1 MMIFSE
7 WIRTQDP
14 EKWDLDQA
22 SINAITQHFEF
33 REICDDERMEVYF
46 WRTLAKYRDRYK
58 ALLRVQSI
66 EFDPL
71 VNRYFEAEL
80 ISKNVMNESESSNR
94 NGNTVT
100 NNTSNGSF
108 IGKDVGSSVRTGNEE
123 RNILVD
129 TNGNSSDTHTGNET
143 TERNSDLNRT
153 ITPNITETTNINES
167 NDESFNAY
175 RETKGFTGRYDEKE
189 INGSY
194 SDRHESLKPTTE
206 KHSGTDTTN
215 YQMNRETEIRN
226 NGNQTTENDSVQ
238 TGVNRNAAKAAPMS
252 AVNIGRLG
260 GTEGSG
266 GTGVGTSDITDGLL
280 GPLDFKYASQ
290 YGESNKIG
298 KKIDRQIISYEN
310 FGTTEKTKSL
320 DGDAES
326 IEYGHEVKKE
336 HDDKDTR
343 EYKNYRE
350 KTTSSG
356 QEYLDKTGT
365 KTNTKD
371 GTNTVTKAG
380 TEQTRDI
387 TSGTDIVTRDLR
399 DKKDYNETKHET
411 GTITSNETGNTSNDT
426 THTTNDQFNG
436 NVTNIDQMSG
446 SKQST
451 NNVQNRNR
459 YTGREGL
466 TPQDAMRRAE
476 EYLLGYSPAFQYI
489 IDKLEIN
496 FILVYDI

>member
-1 MMIFSE
+1 
-7 WIRTQDP
+7 
-14 EKWDLDQA
+14 
-22 SINAITQHFEF
+22 
-33 REICDDERMEVYF
+33 MEVYF

-58 ALLRVQSI
+58 ALVRVQSI

-129 TNGNSSDTHTGNET
+129 TNGIAIDTHTGTET
-143 TERNSDLNRT
+143 TTRNSDLNRT
-153 ITPNITETTNINES
+153 ITPNITETTKIDES
-167 NDESFNAY
+167 NDETFNAY
-175 RETKGFTGRYDEKE
+175 RETKGFNGRYDDKT
-189 INGSY
+189 ISGSY
-194 SDRHESLKPTTE
+194 SDQHESLEPTTE
-206 KHSGTDTTN
+206 KHSGSDGTTFTT
-215 YQMNRETEIRN
+215 NRETSVTN
-226 NGNQTTENDSVQ
+226 KGTQTTENDSIQ
-238 TGVNRNAAKAAPMS
+238 TGVNREATKAAPMS
-252 AVNIGRLG
+252 AVNIGRLDG
-260 GTEGSG
+260 SEGSG

-280 GPLDFKYASQ
+280 EPLDFKYASQ
-290 YGESNKIG
+290 YGENNTIDKNIG
-298 KKIDRQIISYEN
+298 RETISYDD
-310 FGTTEKTKSL
+310 FGTTEKTISL
-320 DGDAES
+320 NGDGQS
-326 IEYGHEVKKE
+326 IEYGHEVKRS
-336 HDDKDTR
+336 HNDKDTR
-343 EYKNYRE
+343 EYQNYKE
-350 KTTSSG
+350 KTTSEG
-356 QEYLDKTGT
+356 EEYLDKSGT
-365 KTNTKD
+365 KTDTKKAN
-371 GTNTVTKAG
+371 NTVTKAG
-380 TEQTRDI
+380 TEQTHDI
-387 TSGTDIVTRDLR
+387 TSGTDIVTSDLR
-399 DKKDYNETKHET
+399 DNKDYNESRNET

-426 THTTNDQFNG
+426 QNTTNDQFNG

>member
-1 MMIFSE
+1 
-7 WIRTQDP
+7 
-14 EKWDLDQA
+14 
-22 SINAITQHFEF
+22 
-33 REICDDERMEVYF
+33 MEVYF

-58 ALLRVQSI
+58 TLVRVQSI

-108 IGKDVGSSVRTGNEE
+108 IGKDIGTSVRTGNEE
-123 RNILVD
+123 RNILFD
-129 TNGNSSDTHTGNET
+129 TDGNSSDTHTGNET
-143 TERNSDLNRT
+143 TKRNSDLNRT
-153 ITPNITETTNINES
+153 ITPNITETTKINDT
-167 NDESFNAY
+167 NTESFDSY
-175 RETKGFTGRYDEKE
+175 KETKGFEGRYDEKE

-194 SDRHESLKPTTE
+194 TDTHESVEPTTE
-206 KHSGTDTTN
+206 KHSGTDITN
-215 YQMNRETEIRN
+215 YNMNRETEITN
-226 NGNQTTENDSVQ
+226 KGKQTTENDSVQ
-238 TGVNRNAAKAAPMS
+238 TGVNREATKAAPMS
-252 AVNIGRLG
+252 AVNIERLD

-266 GTGVGTSDITDGLL
+266 GTGVGTSDITDGLI

-290 YGESNKIG
+290 YGESDTIG
-298 KKIDRQIISYEN
+298 KNISRETLSYDE

-320 DGDAES
+320 DDDSQS
-326 IEYGHEVKKE
+326 IEYGHEVEKS
-336 HDDKDTR
+336 HHDKDTR
-343 EYKNYRE
+343 EYQNYIE
-350 KTTSSG
+350 KTSSSG
-356 QEYLDKTGT
+356 EEYLEKTGSI
-365 KTNTKD
+365 KNQKD
-371 GTNTVTKAG
+371 GTTTVTKTG

-387 TSGTDIVTRDLR
+387 TSGTDTVVRNLSDN
-399 DKKDYNETKHET
+399 KDYNESRHET
-411 GTITSNETGNTSNDT
+411 GTIISNETGNTTNDT
-426 THTTNDQFNG
+426 TNTTNDQFNG

-466 TPQDAMRRAE
+466 TPQDAMRSAE

>member
-1 MMIFSE
+1 
-7 WIRTQDP
+7 
-14 EKWDLDQA
+14 
-22 SINAITQHFEF
+22 
-33 REICDDERMEVYF
+33 MEVYF

-108 IGKDVGSSVRTGNEE
+108 IGKDVGSSVRNGNEE

-129 TNGNSSDTHTGNET
+129 TNGNSIDTHTGTET
-143 TERNSDLNRT
+143 TTRVNELNRT
-153 ITPNITETTNINES
+153 LTPNLTETTNINES
-167 NDESFNAY
+167 NVESFDAY
-175 RETKGFTGRYDEKE
+175 RENKGFTGRYDEKE

-215 YQMNRETEIRN
+215 FNMNRETETTN
-226 NGNQTTENDSVQ
+226 KGKQTTENDSIQ
-238 TGVNRNAAKAAPMS
+238 TGVNREATKAAPMS
-252 AVNIGRLG
+252 AVNIGRLDG
-260 GTEGSG
+260 AEGSG
-266 GTGVGTSDITDGLL
+266 GTGIGTSDITDGLL
-280 GPLDFKYASQ
+280 EPLDFQYASQ
-290 YGESNKIG
+290 YGESDTIG
-298 KKIDRQIISYEN
+298 KNIGRETLSYDD

-343 EYKNYRE
+343 EYQNYRE
-350 KTTSSG
+350 KTTSAG
-356 QEYLDKTGT
+356 QEYLEKTGT
-365 KTNTKD
+365 KTDTKN
-371 GTNTVTKAG
+371 GTNTVTKSG
-380 TEQTRDI
+380 REQTI
-387 TSGTDIVTRDLR
+387 ENVSSTDNVSRNLSDN
-399 DKKDYNETKHET
+399 KDYNESRNET

-426 THTTNDQFNG
+426 TNTTNDQFNG
-436 NVTNIDQMSG
+436 NVTNTDQMSG

>member
-1 MMIFSE
+1 
-7 WIRTQDP
+7 
-14 EKWDLDQA
+14 
-22 SINAITQHFEF
+22 
-33 REICDDERMEVYF
+33 MEVYF

-58 ALLRVQSI
+58 ALVRVQSI

-80 ISKNVMNESESSNR
+80 VSKNVMNETESSNR

-108 IGKDVGSSVRTGNEE
+108 IGKDIGKNSRIGNDE
-123 RNILVD
+123 RNILFEN
-129 TNGNSSDTHTGNET
+129 NGNSNDSHTGTET
-143 TERNSDLNRT
+143 TTRLNDLNRT
-153 ITPNITETTNINES
+153 ITPNITETTKIDES
-167 NDESFNAY
+167 NDESFKDY
-175 RETKGFTGRYDEKE
+175 RETKGFKGRYDEKT
-189 INGSY
+189 IDGSY
-194 SDRHESLKPTTE
+194 SDTHESLTPTTE
-206 KHSGTDTTN
+206 RHSGTDTTN
-215 YQMNRETEIRN
+215 FNMNRETEFLN
-226 NGNQTTENDSVQ
+226 TGTQTTENDSIQ
-238 TGVNRNAAKAAPMS
+238 TSVNRDATKAAPMS
-252 AVNIGRLG
+252 AVNIERLDG
-260 GTEGSG
+260 AEGSG
-266 GTGVGTSDITDGLL
+266 GTDIGNRDITDGLL

-290 YGESNKIG
+290 YGESD
-298 KKIDRQIISYEN
+298 KIDKNIVRETISYEK

-320 DGDAES
+320 DGDARS
-326 IEYGHEVKKE
+326 IDYGHEIEKE
-336 HDDKDTR
+336 HNDKDTR
-343 EYKNYRE
+343 EYQNYKE
-350 KTTSSG
+350 KTSSEG
-356 QEYLDKTGT
+356 EEYLEKTGT
-365 KTNTKD
+365 KTYTKN

-387 TSGTDIVTRDLR
+387 TSGTDTVIRDLH
-399 DKKDYNETKHET
+399 DIKDYSETKHET
-411 GTITSNETGNTSNDT
+411 GTIISNETNNTSNDT
-426 THTTNDQFNG
+426 TNTTNEQFNG
-436 NVTNIDQMSG
+436 NVTNIDQMNG

>member
-1 MMIFSE
+1 
-7 WIRTQDP
+7 
-14 EKWDLDQA
+14 
-22 SINAITQHFEF
+22 
-33 REICDDERMEVYF
+33 MEVYF

-58 ALLRVQSI
+58 ALVRVQSI

-94 NGNTVT
+94 NGNTIT

-108 IGKDVGSSVRTGNEE
+108 IGKDIGTSVRTGNEE

-129 TNGNSSDTHTGNET
+129 TNGNSIDTHTGTET
-143 TERNSDLNRT
+143 TNRVNDLNRT
-153 ITPNITETTNINES
+153 ITPNITETTKIDES
-167 NDESFNAY
+167 NDETFKDY
-175 RETKGFTGRYDEKE
+175 RETKGFEGRYDEKT
-189 INGSY
+189 IDGSY
-194 SDRHESLKPTTE
+194 SDTHESLTPTTE

-215 YQMNRETEIRN
+215 YNMHRETSVTN
-226 NGNQTTENDSVQ
+226 KGKQTTENDSIQ
-238 TGVNRNAAKAAPMS
+238 TGVNRDAAKAAPMS
-252 AVNIGRLG
+252 AVNIGRLD

-266 GTGVGTSDITDGLL
+266 GTGIGTSDITDGLL
-280 GPLDFKYASQ
+280 EPLDFKYASQ
-290 YGESNKIG
+290 YGESNTIG
-298 KKIDRQIISYEN
+298 KNIGKETISYDD
-310 FGTTEKTKSL
+310 FGKTETTKSL

-326 IEYGHEVKKE
+326 IEYGHEIEKS
-336 HDDKDTR
+336 HNDKDTR
-343 EYKNYRE
+343 EYQNYKE
-350 KTTSSG
+350 KTSSEG
-356 QEYLDKTGT
+356 QEYLEKAGT
-365 KTNTKD
+365 ITDTKKA
-371 GTNTVTKAG
+371 NNSVTKSG
-380 TEQTRDI
+380 TEQT
-387 TSGTDIVTRDLR
+387 TEHGSSTDNVSSNLR
-399 DKKDYNETKHET
+399 DNKDYNESKNET

-426 THTTNDQFNG
+426 TNTTNDQFNG
-436 NVTNIDQMSG
+436 NVTNIDQMNG

>member
-1 MMIFSE
+1 
-7 WIRTQDP
+7 
-14 EKWDLDQA
+14 
-22 SINAITQHFEF
+22 
-33 REICDDERMEVYF
+33 MEVYF

-58 ALLRVQSI
+58 ALVRVQSI

-108 IGKDVGSSVRTGNEE
+108 IGKDIGTSVRTGNEE

-129 TNGNSSDTHTGNET
+129 TNGNSIDTHTGTET
-143 TERNSDLNRT
+143 TTRVNELNRT
-153 ITPNITETTNINES
+153 LTPNLTETTKIDETNEEKFDS
-167 NDESFNAY
+167 Y
-175 RETKGFTGRYDEKE
+175 REIKGFKGRYDEKE

-194 SDRHESLKPTTE
+194 SDKHESLTPTTE
-206 KHSGTDTTN
+206 KHSGTDETKFTT
-215 YQMNRETEIRN
+215 NRETSVTNKGTQI
-226 NGNQTTENDSVQ
+226 TENDGIQ
-238 TGVNRNAAKAAPMS
+238 TGVSREATKAAPMS
-252 AVNIGRLG
+252 AVNIGRLDG
-260 GTEGSG
+260 AEGSG
-266 GTGVGTSDITDGLL
+266 GTGIGTSDITDGLL
-280 GPLDFKYASQ
+280 EPLDFKYASQ
-290 YGESNKIG
+290 YGENNTIG
-298 KKIDRQIISYEN
+298 KNIGKETISYDN
-310 FGTTEKTKSL
+310 FGTTETTTSLNGDGKSL
-320 DGDAES
+320 K
-326 IEYGHEVKKE
+326 YGHEVQQE
-336 HDDKDTR
+336 HKDQDTR

-350 KTTSSG
+350 KTTSEG
-356 QEYLDKTGT
+356 EEQLEKNGT
-365 KTNTKD
+365 IINTKN
-371 GTNTVTKAG
+371 GNNTITK
-380 TEQTRDI
+380 
-387 TSGTDIVTRDLR
+387 SGIENTIENVSSTDNVSRDLR
-399 DKKDYNETKHET
+399 DIKEYDESRNET

-426 THTTNDQFNG
+426 TNTTNDQFNG
-436 NVTNIDQMSG
+436 NVTNTDQMSG